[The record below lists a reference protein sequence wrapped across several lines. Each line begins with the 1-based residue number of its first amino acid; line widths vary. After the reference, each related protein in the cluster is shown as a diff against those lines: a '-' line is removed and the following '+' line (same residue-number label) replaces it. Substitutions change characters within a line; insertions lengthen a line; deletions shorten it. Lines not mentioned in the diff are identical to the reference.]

1 MAWNCSK
8 IENIH
13 WLNAFGY
20 EMYCQFSFTVKM
32 HQSIYKA
39 STHRI
44 MQFSL
49 KIDIIVWSLSLSSIF
64 FYQLRNVRKCI
75 TSLGIY
81 LKQFHKEKYM
91 AYQNR
96 RIFHASLIITQQAM
110 CVNHL
115 FPSWIVNSAKI
126 EGLWFSFNE
135 FSPVYEQCK
144 NLVSSHWFEYRYLIF
159 LKRGQ
164 VVELI

>member
-1 MAWNCSK
+1 MWNRLKLFCNKMKKTHSSILFRIEAKYSTIYFRITHLKFLWCIKMAWNSSK

-20 EMYCQFSFTVKM
+20 EMYCQFIFTVKM

-64 FYQLRNVRKCI
+64 YQLWNVRKCI

-110 CVNHL
+110 CVNL
-115 FPSWIVNSAKI
+115 F
-126 EGLWFSFNE
+126 F
-135 FSPVYEQCK
+135 Q
-144 NLVSSHWFEYRYLIF
+144 
-159 LKRGQ
+159 
-164 VVELI
+164 VEL